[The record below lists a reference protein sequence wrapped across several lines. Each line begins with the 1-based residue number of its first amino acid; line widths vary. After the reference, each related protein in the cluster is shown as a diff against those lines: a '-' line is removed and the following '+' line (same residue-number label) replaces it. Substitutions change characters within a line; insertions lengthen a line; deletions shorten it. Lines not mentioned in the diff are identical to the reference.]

1 MSCWLVGTVIGKH
14 EGAICPRFE
23 DLLRDFARQGV
34 IGVVVLH
41 AMIEFLIAKVLMSKD
56 EGLALFIESGIVQVL
71 GGKGHSVNGAIAGI
85 SLGDDMLFNELHRL
99 PPML

>member
-1 MSCWLVGTVIGKH
+1 
-14 EGAICPRFE
+14 
-23 DLLRDFARQGV
+23 
-34 IGVVVLH
+34 
-41 AMIEFLIAKVLMSKD
+41 MSKD

-85 SLGDDMLFNELHRL
+85 SLGDDMLFNELHRM